1 MIAAATAV
9 ATRKGTAEV
18 GYIGSYVWQL
28 RQSVGSRL
36 LLVPGAQVLLTDPD
50 GRVLFQQRADNGLW
64 EIPAGA
70 CEEGGD
76 FTDTAVRELKEETGL
91 LVRREDLV
99 PFGSLSDPALHTLTY
114 PNGDVMHSFAL
125 LFTARTW
132 SGELNPGRDEV
143 VRTAWHHP
151 DEAPEP
157 LYRATAAVLEM
168 YRAFGET
175 GKFQAR

>member
-1 MIAAATAV
+1 MIAAATA
-9 ATRKGTAEV
+9 ATRKGTPQV

-76 FTDTAVRELKEETGL
+76 FADAAVRELKEETGL

-99 PFGSLSDPALHTLTY
+99 PFGSLSDPELHTLTY
-114 PNGDVMHSFAL
+114 PHGDVMHCFAL
-125 LFTARTW
+125 LFAATTW
-132 SGELNPGRDEV
+132 SGELSPSPDEV
-143 VRTAWHHP
+143 SRTAWHHP
-151 DEAPEP
+151 DQPPAP

-168 YRAFGET
+168 HRAFLDT
-175 GKFQAR
+175 GRFQAR